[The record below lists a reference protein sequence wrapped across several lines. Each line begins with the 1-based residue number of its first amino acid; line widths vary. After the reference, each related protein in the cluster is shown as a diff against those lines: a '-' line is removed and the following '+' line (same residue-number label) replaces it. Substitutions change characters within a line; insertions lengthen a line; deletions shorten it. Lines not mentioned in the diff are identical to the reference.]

1 MIGGISMSEK
11 LCQSCGKPMGETD
24 KLYGIEKN
32 GEKSRDY
39 CDDCYKNGE
48 FTSNISMKRM
58 IEVSI
63 PFLIKEKQGITE
75 EDARKEME
83 AFFPTLKRWKKT

>member
-1 MIGGISMSEK
+1 MSDQ

-24 KLYGIEKN
+24 KLYGTEKN
-32 GEKSRDY
+32 GEKSQDY

-63 PFLIKEKQGITE
+63 PFLIKEKPEIPTDE
-75 EDARKEME
+75 ARVIME
-83 AFFPTLKRWKKT
+83 AFFPTLKRWRTD

>member
-1 MIGGISMSEK
+1 MSEK

-24 KLYGIEKN
+24 KLYGIEKS

-63 PFLIKEKQGITE
+63 PFLIKEKSGITE
-75 EDARKEME
+75 EGARKEME
-83 AFFPTLKRWKKT
+83 AFFPILKRWKKN

>member
-1 MIGGISMSEK
+1 MSDK

-24 KLYGIEKN
+24 KLYGTEKN

-63 PFLIKEKQGITE
+63 PFLIKEKPEISAE
-75 EDARKEME
+75 EAQIIME
-83 AFFPTLKRWKKT
+83 AFFPTLKRWRTD